1 MEIGIK
7 YETVVMHE
15 IIDRLITESGHH
27 GCVRKIVVCTCI
39 YNCEIC
45 KIVVCTCIYNCEICK
60 IVVCTC
66 IYNCE
71 ICEILNSHG
80 EKFHQYQ
87 QNEQLPHNY
96 IIKHK

>member
-45 KIVVCTCIYNCEICK
+45 KIVVCTCIYNCEIC
-60 IVVCTC
+60 
-66 IYNCE
+66 E
-71 ICEILNSHG
+71 LLNSHG

>member
-45 KIVVCTCIYNCEICK
+45 KI
-60 IVVCTC
+60 
-66 IYNCE
+66 
-71 ICEILNSHG
+71 LNSHG

>member
-15 IIDRLITESGHH
+15 IIDRLITERGHH
-27 GCVRKIVVCTCI
+27 GCVR
-39 YNCEIC
+39 
-45 KIVVCTCIYNCEICK
+45 K

>member
-45 KIVVCTCIYNCEICK
+45 KIVVCTCIYNCEIC
-60 IVVCTC
+60 
-66 IYNCE
+66 
-71 ICEILNSHG
+71 EILNSHG